1 MTYNHLYDI
10 KSTREAQELLI
21 LIDIAR
27 ITLYLNTK
35 AQSGKCPEQIDT
47 LWPEQHYKNMR

>member
-47 LWPEQHYKNMR
+47 L